1 LSAAGESRP
10 LRLVL
15 DTNVVVAGLLW
26 NGPPRQLMD
35 FAITA
40 APRLFTSPVLLQE
53 LARVLAYPKFATRME
68 SPGFTVEDLLKIYMT
83 IVSVVIPDSVPRA
96 VQRDADD
103 DQVIAA
109 AIAAQADM
117 IVTGDDDLL
126 SLRNYRGIPIVT
138 AREAIE
144 RVKVV

>member
-26 NGPPRQLMD
+26 NGPPRQLMG
-35 FAITA
+35 FANTA
-40 APRLFTSPVLLQE
+40 MPRLFTSPVLLQE
-53 LARVLAYPKFATRME
+53 LARVLAYPKFANRIE
-68 SPGFTVEDLLKIYMT
+68 SSGFTVENLLKIYMT

-126 SLRNYRGIPIVT
+126 SLRNYHGIPIVT

-144 RVKVV
+144 RLKVV